1 MKNISAI
8 TTDYKSNHKD
18 ICKVRFKVFVDEQN
32 VPEELE
38 IDGFDDEATHILI
51 LSDDKA
57 IGTGRILADGHI
69 GRVAVLKEFRGQGMG
84 KLIMK
89 KLINWAQDNN
99 LETLW
104 LSSQWHAR
112 GFYIDLDFACTG
124 DMFEEAGIDHI
135 KMIRKL

>member
-1 MKNISAI
+1 MKNILAI
-8 TTDYKSNHKD
+8 TTNYKSNHKD
-18 ICKVRFKVFVDEQN
+18 ICQVRFKVFVDEQS

-38 IDGFDDEATHILI
+38 IDGYDDEATHVLI
-51 LSDDKA
+51 FFDDKA

-69 GRVAVLKEFRGQGMG
+69 GRVAVLKKYRGQGVG

-89 KLINWAQDNN
+89 KLIEWAQENQ
-99 LETLW
+99 LKTLW

-112 GFYIDLDFACTG
+112 GFYIDLDFACIG
-124 DMFEEAGIDHI
+124 ERFEEAGIDHI

>member
-8 TTDYKSNHKD
+8 TTNYKSNHRD
-18 ICKVRFKVFVDEQN
+18 ICQVRFKVFVDEQN

-38 IDGFDDEATHILI
+38 IDGYDDEATHVLI
-51 LSDDKA
+51 LLDDQA

-69 GRVAVLKEFRGQGMG
+69 GRVAVLKKYRGQGVG

-89 KLINWAQDNN
+89 KLIEWAQENQ

-112 GFYIDLDFACTG
+112 GFYIDLDFVCIG
-124 DMFEEAGIDHI
+124 DRFEEAGIDHI

>member
-18 ICKVRFKVFVDEQN
+18 ICKIRYKVFVDEQN

-38 IDGFDDEATHILI
+38 IDGFDDDAVHVLVM
-51 LSDDKA
+51 LDDKA
-57 IGTGRILADGHI
+57 IGTGRILSDGHI
-69 GRVAVLKEFRGQGMG
+69 GRVAVLKQYRGQGVG

-89 KLINWAQDNN
+89 KLIESAKDNQ
-99 LETLW
+99 LESLW
-104 LSSQWHAR
+104 LSSQWYAR
-112 GFYIDLDFACTG
+112 GFYIDLNFECIG
-124 DMFEEAGIDHI
+124 EKFEEAGIDHI

>member
-8 TTDYKSNHKD
+8 TTNYKSNHKD
-18 ICKVRFKVFVDEQN
+18 ICQVRFKVFVDEQS

-38 IDGFDDEATHILI
+38 IDGYDDEATHVLI
-51 LSDDKA
+51 FFDDKA

-69 GRVAVLKEFRGQGMG
+69 GRVAVLKKYRGQGVG

-89 KLINWAQDNN
+89 KLIEWAQENQ
-99 LETLW
+99 LKTLW

-112 GFYIDLDFACTG
+112 GFYIDLDFACIG
-124 DMFEEAGIDHI
+124 ERFEEAGIDHI

>member
-1 MKNISAI
+1 MKNILAI
-8 TTDYKSNHKD
+8 TTNYKSNHKD
-18 ICKVRFKVFVDEQN
+18 ICQVRFKVFVDEQN

-38 IDGFDDEATHILI
+38 IDGYDDKATHVLI
-51 LSDDKA
+51 LLNDKA

-69 GRVAVLKEFRGQGMG
+69 GRVAVLKKYRGQGVG

-89 KLINWAQDNN
+89 KLIEWAQENQ
-99 LETLW
+99 LKTLW

-112 GFYIDLDFACTG
+112 GFYIDLDFACIG
-124 DMFEEAGIDHI
+124 ERFEEAGIDHI

>member
-1 MKNISAI
+1 MKNILAI
-8 TTDYKSNHKD
+8 TTNYKSNHKD
-18 ICKVRFKVFVDEQN
+18 ICQVRFKVFVDEQN

-38 IDGFDDEATHILI
+38 IDGYDDEATHVLI
-51 LSDDKA
+51 LLDDKA

-69 GRVAVLKEFRGQGMG
+69 GRVAVLKKYRGQGVG

-89 KLINWAQDNN
+89 KLIEWAQENQ

-112 GFYIDLDFACTG
+112 GFYIDLDFVCIG
-124 DMFEEAGIDHI
+124 DRFEEAGIDHI